1 MQAYDLW
8 IDDRGTEF
16 IDPSLDD
23 SSSPCK
29 IMRCMQIALLCVQ
42 ENPDDRPSMLEVF
55 TMLKNGSMAATTPKK
70 PAFSVK
76 ADKNTGSTSASQQE
90 IYSFNDPQISQ
101 LEPR

>member
-8 IDDRGTEF
+8 IDDKGREF

-23 SSSPCK
+23 SSSHCK

-42 ENPDDRPSMLEVF
+42 QDPEDRPSMLEVF
-55 TMLKNGSMAATTPKK
+55 TMLKNGSTEANTPKR
-70 PAFSVK
+70 PAFCVK
-76 ADKNTGSTSASQQE
+76 EDKNIGSTSASQQE
-90 IYSFNDPQISQ
+90 TFSFNDPQISE